1 MNNTPNPNR
10 SFFSIAAWY
19 AVVAPFVVIAV
30 WGVCGVLDRLSV
42 GCNKEYV
49 FETVIFV
56 SGFGPITSVAA
67 SIVSLFGI
75 RRHGWRFIVTKSLG
89 GFVLSYLI
97 FVQIFVAIERI
108 LEVSRQCMASHQV
121 TGQMGQ
127 LQFNWPVVLWES
139 LVGLCK
145 TSVPLTV
152 IVLVV
157 WGVLHRLFPRPF
169 NNKDKEE

>member
-19 AVVAPFVVIAV
+19 ALITPLVVIAV
-30 WGVCGVLDRLSV
+30 WGICVILALLFV
-42 GCNKEYV
+42 GYKDYF

>member
-19 AVVAPFVVIAV
+19 ALITPLVVIAV
-30 WGVCGVLDRLSV
+30 WGICVILALLFV
-42 GCNKEYV
+42 GYKDYF

-56 SGFGPITSVAA
+56 SAFGPITSVAA

-127 LQFNWPVVLWES
+127 LQFSWPVVLWDS
-139 LVGLCK
+139 LVGLCQ
-145 TSVPLTV
+145 TSVPLAV

>member
-19 AVVAPFVVIAV
+19 ALITPLVVIAV
-30 WGVCGVLDRLSV
+30 WGICVILALLFV
-42 GCNKEYV
+42 GYKDYF

-56 SGFGPITSVAA
+56 SAFGPITSVAA

-127 LQFNWPVVLWES
+127 LQFSWPVVLWDS
-139 LVGLCK
+139 LVGLCQ

>member
-19 AVVAPFVVIAV
+19 ALITPLVVIAV
-30 WGVCGVLDRLSV
+30 WGICVILALLFV
-42 GCNKEYV
+42 GYKDYF

-56 SGFGPITSVAA
+56 SAFGPITSVAA